1 MNRGILE
8 LKSDTRILQTDALFR
23 NKTCYFLSALF
34 AKAKIYFC
42 RYNFGNKQ
50 LNKNS

>member
-23 NKTCYFLSALF
+23 NKRVTLWLRCLQKRKFTFVVITLE
-34 AKAKIYFC
+34 I
-42 RYNFGNKQ
+42 NN
-50 LNKNS
+50 